1 MPTSAPF
8 AASLIGAV
16 VLASAAH
23 AQSADT
29 SGAMSAEMQ
38 SQTTAPASKP
48 APPHRTAKHPPSASM
63 NTTGTGPSAAPT
75 GPYTSTDSGGETSDL
90 SGSTGAS
97 IPQPAAPAPPGVAPP
112 GGAPD
117 TGGGEAPPNVDGGPH
132 ARGG

>member
-8 AASLIGAV
+8 TLTLIAVAA
-16 VLASAAH
+16 LAGSAY

-38 SQTTAPASKP
+38 SQTAASPGKATRP
-48 APPHRTAKHPPSASM
+48 LAKRPPSASM
-63 NTTGTGPSAAPT
+63 NTGASGPAAAPT
-75 GPYTSTDSGGETSDL
+75 GPYTSTDSAGETSDL

-117 TGGGEAPPNVDGGPH
+117 TGGGEAAPNVEGGPH